1 MRNALRRGSILL
13 TWLIEGIVT
22 TSDSMRCRGCSLR
35 GRTAYS
41 LYRFDGRDRSFVI
54 GLCSLICVLLMAL
67 LLDQTM
73 IRFAPQ
79 VVMMPITPMS
89 CLFYAA
95 WAALCLLPPVLE
107 LLGARRFRH
116 LQQAAF

>member
-1 MRNALRRGSILL
+1 MHNTLRRGSILL
-13 TWLIEGIVT
+13 TWLTEGIVT

-41 LYRFDGRDRSFVI
+41 LYRFDGRDRAFVI
-54 GLCSLICVLLMAL
+54 ELCALMSVLLMAV

-73 IRFAPQ
+73 IRFKPQ

-89 CLFYAA
+89 FLFYMA
-95 WAALCLLPPVLE
+95 WTALCLLPPALE
-107 LLGARRFRH
+107 IIGAYRFRQ
-116 LQQAAF
+116 LQQAAG